1 MLGYYPFTRK
11 AVKWWKKVYFHLL
24 SLALVNAHKVYVMQ
38 NIEPSNQSMPLSTFL
53 KAVIRDLVG
62 TRPRIQVEDVSLSH
76 SSVSIKYF
84 LEYTE
89 ATSIRSHAQ
98 LECKICSKKR
108 RLTTTEGGSSEGSSR
123 KMTVF
128 RCRACKVPL
137 CAVGCFEAYHTK
149 ENYWE

>member
-1 MLGYYPFTRK
+1 M
-11 AVKWWKKVYFHLL
+11 YFHLP
-24 SLALVNAHKVYVMQ
+24 SLALVNAHKVYLMQ

-53 KAVIRDLVG
+53 MAVVRDLVG
-62 TRPRIQVEDVSLSH
+62 TRLRIQVEDVSPSH
-76 SSVSIKYF
+76 SSVSIKHF

-89 ATSIRSHAQ
+89 ATSSRNHPQ
-98 LECKICSKKR
+98 LECKVCSKKR
-108 RLTTTEGGSSEGSSR
+108 RLATTEGGSSEGSSR
-123 KMTVF
+123 KMTAF